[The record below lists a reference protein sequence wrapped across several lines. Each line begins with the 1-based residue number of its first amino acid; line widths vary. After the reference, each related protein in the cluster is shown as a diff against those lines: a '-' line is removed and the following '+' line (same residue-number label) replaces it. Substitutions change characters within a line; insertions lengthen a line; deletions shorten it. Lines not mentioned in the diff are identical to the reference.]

1 MLIFFFQ
8 NEEYAQILIQKKSE
22 MERKITQG
30 NVKRFG
36 VIAVEKG
43 FITLEQL
50 VEAMTLQ
57 IQEETE
63 GERHRLIGQILLSL
77 GYLTSPQIDEVMETI
92 DSQ

>member
-63 GERHRLIGQILLSL
+63 GKKHRIIGQILLSL

>member
-1 MLIFFFQ
+1 
-8 NEEYAQILIQKKSE
+8 
-22 MERKITQG
+22 MERKMAGG

-50 VEAMTLQ
+50 VEALTVQ
-57 IQEETE
+57 VIEETE
-63 GERHRLIGQILLSL
+63 GKKRRLIGQILLSM
-77 GYLTSPQIDEVMETI
+77 GYLTSSQIDEVMETM